1 MKFTNLKGKPT
12 FKNISKFRI
21 DWSKQSKSKFQFNV
35 KQFFK
40 QYWSN
45 HICYEEVVLAG
56 TRLSLDILNLT
67 ERVGVEVH
75 GDQHIKHVPFFHG
88 KNSIGFGDQ
97 IKRDLDK
104 IKWCENNKIELI
116 EIYSSDLSDLSKE
129 WIYENFNIIL

>member
-1 MKFTNLKGKPT
+1 MKFFNLRGKPT

-40 QYWSN
+40 QYWQN

-67 ERVGVEVH
+67 ERIGVEVH

-88 KNSIGFGDQ
+88 KNTSGFGDQ
-97 IKRDLDK
+97 INRDLDK

-116 EIYSSDLSDLSKE
+116 EIYSSDFSSLSKE
-129 WIYENFNIIL
+129 WVYEKFNIIL